1 MPGGR
6 NYMRR
11 KLTTISI
18 VVILVILSTTTT
30 SNAMSVKQQPI
41 KELISE
47 TVNHKVYLGSASI
60 IGNGSSSTLEAVAE
74 NDLLIGLDS
83 ESSHVDFYITY
94 DMNCSGTTDG
104 GIITLMVSI
113 NGQNIT
119 PNIVQTSTSK
129 NGTLKIENI
138 EVNRQDAL
146 IFVINVAYGSV
157 IPLYSNSTSATG
169 AGVFSKAKTIVEKS
183 TNPFL
188 DLLEKYPRMFLM
200 LRYLLRL

>member
-1 MPGGR
+1 
-6 NYMRR
+6 
-11 KLTTISI
+11 
-18 VVILVILSTTTT
+18 
-30 SNAMSVKQQPI
+30 MSVKQKPI

-47 TVNHKVYLGSASI
+47 TVNHQVYLGSASI

>member
-18 VVILVILSTTTT
+18 VAILVILSTTTT
-30 SNAMSVKQQPI
+30 SNAMSVKQKPI

-47 TVNHKVYLGSASI
+47 TVNHQVYLGSASI